1 MAEVQY
7 APGTTI
13 FVPSDANGW
22 EAMTVDS
29 CTGFGEAATIRA
41 HQTAASARGGSSVRV
56 LRQEE
61 VSRIQECDVLALE
74 GAPDMVKFA
83 KLSEATLLHNLR
95 VRYAR
100 DDIYTRAG
108 SILISV
114 NPFKRLSIYTPER
127 MAQCKDADAKALQDL
142 EPHVYA
148 LAEAAFRGILVEQRQ
163 QSILI
168 SGESGAG
175 KTEAVKAC
183 LQVRLSVSHLVA
195 RASALRGMQVLITTP
210 SPLRGMQVLITTPS
224 PLPTVFGRSFERGD
238 RHRSGACQVRVEA
251 CI

>member
-1 MAEVQY
+1 
-7 APGTTI
+7 
-13 FVPSDANGW
+13 
-22 EAMTVDS
+22 
-29 CTGFGEAATIRA
+29 
-41 HQTAASARGGSSVRV
+41 
-56 LRQEE
+56 
-61 VSRIQECDVLALE
+61 
-74 GAPDMVKFA
+74 
-83 KLSEATLLHNLR
+83 

-183 LQVRLSVSHLVA
+183 LQARLSVSHLVA
-195 RASALRGMQVLITTP
+195 RASALRC
-210 SPLRGMQVLITTPS
+210 MQVLITTPS